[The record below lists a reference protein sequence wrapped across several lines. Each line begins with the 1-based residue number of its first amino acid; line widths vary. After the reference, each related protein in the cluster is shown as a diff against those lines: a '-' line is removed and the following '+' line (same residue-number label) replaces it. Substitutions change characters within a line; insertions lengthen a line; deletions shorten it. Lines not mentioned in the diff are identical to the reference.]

1 MNPTAPPNSSFRL
14 PPSSF
19 STSLRRRYREFALIA
34 RDPVLMISLLY
45 CGLFLFIFVIFP
57 LYRGTANGFLNADAT
72 GPWYTRLSLKYFAR
86 FFDAYY
92 GPYQRQVFL
101 NTLEMGLLT
110 AFGGTV
116 LGFIF
121 AYTIVRCSPP
131 LKGLIHLLALVP
143 TVSPP
148 FALALSTILL
158 FGRNGLISHKLL
170 GMEFPVG
177 ANDVYGLDG
186 LVFVQVITFFSV
198 AYLIVRAM
206 LERLDPSM
214 EEAAHSLGAGKFH
227 IFRTVTLP
235 LLIPGIAGSFLLLFV
250 ESLADLGN
258 PLFISGNLTVLS
270 AQIFLAVAGEY
281 DYQKASALAFV
292 LLLPTLVVFLVQ
304 RYYVTRRSYVSVTG
318 KPTGGH
324 ITVREPYIRW
334 PFIVISLLMCALIV
348 LLYATIIY
356 GSLANAW
363 GSDFSPTLRHW
374 ELLVTRGI
382 EAVLDTTF
390 LSAFATPIAA
400 LTGMVIAFLVVRKRF
415 SGKDTLDFVSN
426 LGGAVPGTILGIGFV
441 LAFATPPWFVVAI
454 LYGFLAFYLATT
466 ALKARRQQLLVLLI
480 GTAAGVGLALLF
492 GVLDPFYVMYILG
505 GVYLLLGIVA
515 AVTGGPKSL
524 RGAVGATK
532 QSLASGEI
540 ASAQTAG
547 LAMTS
552 SEQSSKR
559 GGWFSRV
566 PRPTWLLL
574 GMGLYLLLFNWI
586 DFVAQPIANLSR
598 AIPRGFWSNAV
609 FQVSDH
615 VKVFFQTP
623 TPLTAIIYTFL
634 SVLVI
639 GDWGL
644 GIRDSAARAVKAA
657 TPNPQ
662 SLIPNTVLTAT
673 LLALVAALC
682 FMGQPLALVGSPFII
697 IAAFVVRSLPASVRS
712 GVAALQQIDPSIEEA
727 SGMLGA
733 DAQYTFRKVTLP
745 LIMPALLAGLI
756 FSFTRHMT
764 SLSAIIFLVSARW
777 RIVTASIMSE
787 WEQGGV
793 AIAAG
798 YSTVIIVLVL
808 IAIGVLYFIT
818 RKLLGG
824 RGDVDLT
831 LGV

>member
-1 MNPTAPPNSSFRL
+1 MNPNAS
-14 PPSSF
+14 PPSAL
-19 STSLRRRYREFALIA
+19 STSFWRRYREFALIA
-34 RDPVLMISLLY
+34 RDPALMISLLY
-45 CGLFLFIFVIFP
+45 CGLFLFVFIAFP
-57 LYRGTANGFLNADAT
+57 LYQGTANGFLNADAT
-72 GPWYTRLSLKYFAR
+72 GPWYTRLSLKYFIR

-101 NTLEMGLLT
+101 STLEMGLLT
-110 AFGGTV
+110 AFGGTA

-121 AYTIVRCSPP
+121 AYTMVRFSPP
-131 LKGLIHLLALVP
+131 FKGLIHVLALVP

-158 FGRNGLISHKLL
+158 FGRNGLVTHQLL
-170 GMEFPVG
+170 GIDHVPG
-177 ANDVYGLDG
+177 ANDVYGMDG
-186 LVFVQVITFFSV
+186 LVFVQIITFFSV

-258 PLFISGNLTVLS
+258 PLFISGNVTVLS
-270 AQIFLAVAGEY
+270 AQIWLAVAGEY

-292 LLLPTLVVFLVQ
+292 LLLPTLVIFLVQ

-324 ITVREPYIRW
+324 IAVREPLIRGI
-334 PFIVISLLMCALIV
+334 FIASTLFMCALIV
-348 LLYATIIY
+348 LLYAAIVY

-374 ELLVTRGI
+374 NLLVTRGI

-390 LSAFATPIAA
+390 LSAFATPLAA
-400 LTGMVIAFLVVRKRF
+400 LTGMVIAFLVVRKHF
-415 SGKDTLDFVSN
+415 SGKDALDFVSN

-441 LAFATPPWFVVAI
+441 LAFATPPWFVVAL
-454 LYGFLAFYLATT
+454 LYGLLALYLTTT
-466 ALKARRQQLLVLLI
+466 ALPARDLTGFRKPVRSI
-480 GTAAGVGLALLF
+480 VFVVGTAAGVGLALLL
-492 GVLDPFYVMYILG
+492 GILDPFYVMYILG
-505 GVYLLLGIVA
+505 GAYLLLGIA
-515 AVTGGPKSL
+515 ILVTGRQTSL
-524 RGAVGATK
+524 RGELAATK
-532 QSLASGEI
+532 QSFASDEI
-540 ASAQTAG
+540 ATAQTAG
-547 LAMTS
+547 LAMMPS
-552 SEQSSKR
+552 R
-559 GGWFSRV
+559 RNGWLSRV
-566 PRPTWLLL
+566 PRPAWLLL

-586 DFVAQPIANLSR
+586 DFIAAPIADLSR
-598 AIPRGFWSNAV
+598 AIPRGFASNAI

-615 VKVFFQTP
+615 IKVFFQTP

-639 GDWGL
+639 A
-644 GIRDSAARAVKAA
+644 DSKLQIANCKSQIAVR
-657 TPNPQ
+657 NPQ
-662 SLIPNTVLTAT
+662 SAQTALKT
-673 LLALVAALC
+673 ILLALIAALC
-682 FMGQPLALVGSPFII
+682 FMGQPLLLVGSHFII

-745 LIMPALLAGLI
+745 LILPALLAGLI

-808 IAIGVLYFIT
+808 IAIGVLYFVT
-818 RKLLGG
+818 RKLLAG

-831 LGV
+831 LGA